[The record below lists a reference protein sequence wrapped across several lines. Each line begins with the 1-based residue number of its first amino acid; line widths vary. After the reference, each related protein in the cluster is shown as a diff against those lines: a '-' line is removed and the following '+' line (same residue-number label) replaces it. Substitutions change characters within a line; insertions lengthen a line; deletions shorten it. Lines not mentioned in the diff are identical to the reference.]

1 MKLTQRKERQDRLNP
16 ETQRD
21 TPLDP
26 FNENTWSQKEKLY
39 FENAK
44 ELLRSGDE
52 GWIANGR
59 PEHAVFLIAGF
70 FDHAKE
76 KVRLFSGSLTRK
88 EEFRNFDI
96 YANQGVINALICFLR
111 KDGKECNI
119 ILEKELDLDETMQHP
134 LIEAVK
140 QLDKGGHMRGKFR
153 IAKAKEST
161 LKFMK
166 ERNIGQ
172 HFMLMD
178 TSALRLETNQERVK
192 AHVTFGESNGSK
204 VVAELFD
211 TILVHESSTSEY
223 VKEYHYDV

>member
-21 TPLDP
+21 TALDP
-26 FNENTWSQKEKLY
+26 FNENTWPQKEKLY
-39 FENAK
+39 FENAN

-76 KVRLFSGSLTRK
+76 KVRLFSGSLTRN
-88 EEFRNFDI
+88 EELRNFDI
-96 YANQGVINALICFLR
+96 YANQGVIDALIRFLS
-111 KDGKECNI
+111 KDGKECHI
-119 ILEKELDLDETMQHP
+119 ILEKELDLDEKGQHP

-140 QLDKGGHMRGKFR
+140 RLTNKGNMKGKFR
-153 IAKAKEST
+153 IAKAKENT
-161 LKFMK
+161 LKCINK
-166 ERNIGQ
+166 YNIGQ

-204 VVAELFD
+204 VAADLFD
-211 TILVHESSTSEY
+211 KILVHESSTPEY
-223 VKEYHYDV
+223 VKEYTYDV